1 MDPTTTQSVD
11 KLGLN
16 WINSSTEL
24 RLLRHR
30 SPKLLV
36 RIWCLYTWLRTNAV
50 YYKTL
55 YGNLLYPWIFFR
67 NKTCKTIL
75 FHLLV
80 QCLLL
85 LLHVES
91 WAVLS
96 IIERVLGSGRWG
108 EVDEGEGRRPS
119 WFTGKT
125 PHTFSH
131 KIKPR
136 PSIGTKTFRVP
147 HTSTLRH
154 IPEST
159 SHDTNGHAF
168 WFPGHATV
176 RDWSKWHCDK

>member
-1 MDPTTTQSVD
+1 MKWSNKSRKVQRNTTAIRQ
-11 KLGLN
+11 
-16 WINSSTEL
+16 
-24 RLLRHR
+24 RFFYR

-36 RIWCLYTWLRTNAV
+36 RIWCLHTWLRTNAV

-91 WAVLS
+91 WAVSS
-96 IIERVLGSGRWG
+96 INERVIESGRWG
-108 EVDEGEGRRPS
+108 EVEEIGGRKLS

-125 PHTFSH
+125 HHTLSADDRQTDQKTIHSLNTGEKATTFQSFSSA
-131 KIKPR
+131 IY
-136 PSIGTKTFRVP
+136 SRVDQP
-147 HTSTLRH
+147 WHQRSCFLISGSRHCQGLIETTLR
-154 IPEST
+154 
-159 SHDTNGHAF
+159 
-168 WFPGHATV
+168 
-176 RDWSKWHCDK
+176 